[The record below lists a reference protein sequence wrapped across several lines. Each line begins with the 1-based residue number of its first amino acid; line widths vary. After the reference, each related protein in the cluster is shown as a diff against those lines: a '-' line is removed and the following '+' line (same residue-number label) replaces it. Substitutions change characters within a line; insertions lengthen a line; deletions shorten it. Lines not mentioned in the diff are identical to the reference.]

1 LTKYSDLPPICKGY
15 LLNYHFWRQRYTKR
29 NSWLKSYLFAM
40 EARSNEE
47 RFWPS
52 QVKIGYIPTGIYR
65 ENQFQKD
72 ELKKFRLM
80 KKNHIRNIAII
91 SHVDH
96 GKTTLLNAMLKQT
109 GVFRVNQAVEDR
121 VMDSLDLEKERGITI
136 MAKNTAIDYNG
147 VKINIVDTPGHAD
160 FGGEVERS
168 LNMVDGAI
176 LLVDASEGPLPQTR
190 FVLKKALAL
199 HLPIILIINKI
210 DRADA
215 RIEEVIN
222 DTYDLFIDLGAGEN
236 QIEFPILYTNA
247 KIGVSHKKRGD
258 DSTDLRPLLQTI
270 IEYIPAPRG
279 NDEDIPQFLVT
290 NLDYDPYVG
299 QIALGR
305 LQSGK
310 LEMNSNYSLCTKEKI
325 VPGIKF
331 TALYTFYGLTKKAV
345 TSVESGDI
353 IALSGV
359 ENVSI
364 GDTIS
369 SMTDPRPLPRL
380 QVDEPTVSMMFYVND
395 SPFAGTEGKYLTSR
409 HLLERLEK
417 EALRNVAIKI
427 KKLDRTDAF
436 EVCGRGELQMAVLI
450 ETMRREGYELMVS
463 RPQVITKEQ
472 KGKTLEPVERLFLDI
487 PEEFV
492 GKITEKLSVRKG
504 RMESLVNKGSGRV
517 SMEFL
522 IPSRGLIGFRSQF
535 LTDTKGGGVMNS
547 LLEDYSPWFG
557 PIPQRMTGALVAD
570 RSGRVT
576 SYASFAM
583 EDRGEMIVEIGTEVY
598 AGMIVGERNRSSD
611 LNVNIIKEK
620 KLTNMRASTSDTTII
635 LRPPRI
641 LSLDQAIEF
650 IAEDELVEIT
660 PKSVRLR
667 KMELDAARRQQKS
680 RKDD

>member
-1 LTKYSDLPPICKGY
+1 
-15 LLNYHFWRQRYTKR
+15 
-29 NSWLKSYLFAM
+29 
-40 EARSNEE
+40 
-47 RFWPS
+47 
-52 QVKIGYIPTGIYR
+52 
-65 ENQFQKD
+65 
-72 ELKKFRLM
+72 M
-80 KKNHIRNIAII
+80 KKNHLRNIAII

-109 GVFRVNQAVEDR
+109 GVFHANRVVEDR
-121 VMDSLDLEKERGITI
+121 VMDSMDLERERGITI
-136 MAKNTAIDYNG
+136 MAKNTAVDYNG

-190 FVLKKALAL
+190 FVLKKALGL
-199 HLPIILIINKI
+199 HLPIILVINKI
-210 DRADA
+210 DRSDA

-222 DTYDLFIDLGAGEN
+222 ETYDLFIDLGAEEH

-247 KIGVSHKKRGD
+247 KIGVSHKKLGD
-258 DSTDLRPLLQTI
+258 ESADLSSLLQTI
-270 IEYIPAPRG
+270 IEYMPPPRG
-279 NDEDIPQFLVT
+279 NDESIPQFLVT

-299 QIALGR
+299 QIAVGR

-310 LEMNSNYSLCTKEKI
+310 LEMNNQYSLCATDKI
-325 VPGIKF
+325 IAGVKF
-331 TALYTFYGLTKKAV
+331 TALYTFFGLTKKQTDV
-345 TSVESGDI
+345 VESGDI
-353 IALSGV
+353 IALAGV
-359 ENVSI
+359 DNVKI

-369 SMTDPRPLPRL
+369 SFTDPKALPRL
-380 QVDEPTVSMMFYVND
+380 LVDEPTVSMMFYVND
-395 SPFAGTEGKYLTSR
+395 GPFAGKEGKYLTSR

-427 KKLDRTDAF
+427 KKTERTDAF

-463 RPQVITKEQ
+463 RPRVITREVN
-472 KGKTLEPVERLFLDI
+472 GKTHEPVERLFLDI

-492 GKITEKLSVRKG
+492 GRITEKLSIRKG

-547 LLEDYSPWFG
+547 LLEDYAPWAG
-557 PIPQRMTGALVAD
+557 AIPQRLSGVLVAD
-570 RSGRVT
+570 RPGRVT
-576 SYASFAM
+576 SYASYAM

-598 AGMIVGERNRSSD
+598 AGMVVGERNRSSD

-620 KLTNMRASTSDTTII
+620 KLTNMRASTSDATVI
-635 LRPPRI
+635 LRPPRV

-667 KMELDAARRQQKS
+667 KMELDATKRQMKS
-680 RKDD
+680 RKED